1 MVISL
6 EIKSCNGSNRSMEWT
21 EYSCFRDISIEYR
34 YELL

>member
-6 EIKSCNGSNRSMEWT
+6 EIKSCNGRDRSMEWT
-21 EYSCFRDISIEYR
+21 ENSCFWDISIEYR